1 MDNVFILN
9 WMQCNNADSFTEK
22 ISSPSRR
29 MSKRTKLSRERIR
42 TNYLDNCKKFS
53 KKFNLDKG
61 TKICT

>member
-1 MDNVFILN
+1 MDNVVILN
-9 WMQCNNADSFTEK
+9 WMQCKSYTEK

-29 MSKRTKLSRERIR
+29 MSKRTKLNRERIR

-53 KKFNLDKG
+53 KKFNLDKD